1 MNMLN
6 VGRRTAIERIAFLLL
21 HLFMRAEQVR
31 LTKGNTLALP
41 LTQQHMADTLG
52 MSLVHLNKTL
62 KRVVGTKTV
71 RWKPKSLEI
80 LDREALARIVP
91 EQCPRQGKART
102 DVKDI
107 NRFLGQETPLVS
119 DVGQTFLWSQTGLLG
134 CAYRG
139 RRVSHPESVND
150 GSLPFCLHVTKRAH
164 PRVHG
169 RPAGAR
175 SIVAPTRRLVLR
187 TKEAARAAIHAM
199 RIFHRV
205 PLRSNIKPRR
215 TKAKTFDELS
225 ASMN

>member
-80 LDREALARIVP
+80 LDREALARIATYDLVD
-91 EQCPRQGKART
+91 RQAR
-102 DVKDI
+102 
-107 NRFLGQETPLVS
+107 
-119 DVGQTFLWSQTGLLG
+119 
-134 CAYRG
+134 
-139 RRVSHPESVND
+139 
-150 GSLPFCLHVTKRAH
+150 PF
-164 PRVHG
+164 
-169 RPAGAR
+169 
-175 SIVAPTRRLVLR
+175 I
-187 TKEAARAAIHAM
+187 
-199 RIFHRV
+199 
-205 PLRSNIKPRR
+205 
-215 TKAKTFDELS
+215 
-225 ASMN
+225 